1 MAFFDCQ
8 SGGTA
13 ELVTLTNSSVTSN
26 SYTATF
32 DLSSYDI
39 SGKTIND
46 FTFGIKQCLSSSS
59 SGHGTF
65 YLDNPVL
72 SGNSVSVNAHW
83 SGGGNGAWS
92 IVFVC
97 FTQ

>member
-1 MAFFDCQ
+1 MVLNN
-8 SGGTA
+8 GTA
-13 ELVTLTNSSVTSN
+13 ELVTLTNTSVTSN
-26 SYTATF
+26 NYIATF

-39 SGKTIND
+39 TGKTISD
-46 FTFGIKQCLSSSS
+46 FTFGIKQCLTTSS
-59 SGHGTF
+59 SGNGTF

>member
-1 MAFFDCQ
+1 M
-8 SGGTA
+8 TNT
-13 ELVTLTNSSVTSN
+13 LVRSN
-26 SYTATF
+26 NYTATF
-32 DLSSYDI
+32 DLSNYDI
-39 SGKTIND
+39 SGKTISD
-46 FTFGIKQCLSSSS
+46 FIFGIEQGCSESS
-59 SGHGTF
+59 SGHGAF

-83 SGGGNGAWS
+83 SGGGSGAWS